1 MLIPAATA
9 PTTAVSFAFDLNENV
24 HALLAEVVHGAL
36 ADIFEVGAARG
47 DDVDYAEDVGGM
59 RVMVIVI
66 VIVIIVAVG
75 IVVMTVSMAVVV
87 SMIVI
92 VIVAMAMT
100 VVASMIMSMG
110 MSMSMSMVVVM
121 MMVVVAGFLPRI
133 VQPELWDGV
142 PDNAP

>member
-47 DDVDYAEDVGGM
+47 DDVDYAEDVGSM

-66 VIVIIVAVG
+66 VIVIIVAVEM
-75 IVVMTVSMAVVV
+75 VVMTVSMAVVV

-100 VVASMIMSMG
+100 VVASMIMSM
-110 MSMSMSMVVVM
+110 VVVM
-121 MMVVVAGFLPRI
+121 MVMVAGFLPRI